1 MPSRRASKT
10 SRPTNGNGHAAHA
23 SASVREAVLYAR
35 VSSKDQEREG
45 FSIPAQQALLRSY
58 AEEQGYAV
66 VEEFTDVETAKRAGR
81 TNFGKMVAYL
91 RKRPTCR
98 VVLVE
103 KTDRLYRNLK
113 DWVALDE
120 FDGLEIHLV
129 KEGAILSDDSR
140 SSEKFIHGIKVLM
153 AKNYIDNLSEETKK
167 GMVEKARQ
175 GIWPSRAPLG
185 YRNVQ
190 RADGKR
196 IIEADPDVAPLV
208 TRIFEWYATG
218 EYSLK
223 ALTKKAKDEGM
234 VFRKSRKP
242 LPRTSLHQ
250 ILQNPL
256 YIGEFEWDGIRYEGI
271 HDALVSH
278 ELFDRVQELLHGRA
292 TYSRR
297 EQKREFAFSGVVSCG
312 LCDDEDEQRL
322 LIGSLIKKQYTYY
335 HCERCKSLGRAK
347 YHREADIDAG
357 VVASLRSL
365 RLDEEVMA
373 WLVTGLR
380 SSMVV
385 EKADNAAA
393 IARLQAQYDKLQRRI
408 DQAYEDRLDGRID
421 AAFFDRKAREWRDEQ
436 ADVRRKMAAHEAAD
450 QGYMDAGI
458 ALLELAQRAVL
469 LYELQ
474 NGPEKRRLLG
484 FCYLNSL
491 WDGERL
497 KVQWRQPF
505 EMLAES
511 PKGPPT
517 RTGPGGDSEARFEKW
532 LPQRL
537 WCRLRRWPSSSTS
550 IAIVNVLGSTAKSA
564 AT

>member
-1 MPSRRASKT
+1 MARSSRPPRRSRAT
-10 SRPTNGNGHAAHA
+10 PTNGSSPHPSNPL
-23 SASVREAVLYAR
+23 REAVLYAR

-45 FSIPAQQALLRSY
+45 FSIPAQQALLRAY
-58 AEEQGYAV
+58 AAEHGFAV

-81 TNFGKMVAYL
+81 TNFGRMLTYL
-91 RKRPTCR
+91 RRRPTCR

-113 DWVALDE
+113 DWVAIDE

-129 KEGAILSDDSR
+129 KEGAVLSDDSR

-196 IIEADPDVAPLV
+196 IIEPDPDVAPLV

-256 YIGEFEWDGIRYEGI
+256 YIGEFEWDGLRYEGI

-292 TYSRR
+292 TNSRR
-297 EQKREFAFSGVVSCG
+297 EQKRDFAFSGLVSCAA
-312 LCDDEDEQRL
+312 CHDEGERRL
-322 LIGSLIKKQYTYY
+322 LIGSLIKKTYTYY

-365 RLDEEVMA
+365 RLDEEVMG

-450 QGYMDAGI
+450 QGYMEAGI

-474 NGPEKRRLLG
+474 SGPEKRRLLG

-497 KVQWRQPF
+497 RVEWRQPF

-517 RTGPGGDSEARFEKW
+517 TTGPGGDSEARFEKW
-532 LPQRL
+532 LPRMDVEGNVGAGGAVPA
-537 WCRLRRWPSSSTS
+537 RR
-550 IAIVNVLGSTAKSA
+550 ARSA
-564 AT
+564 AEGGGG